1 MRAVSQTPARASSN
15 ATPHTSTGRP
25 PPRVRSKETRLPRA
39 KRSRVHEAHSSL
51 VFLAPRP
58 IFAGACRFEPQLS
71 PLGASNRASSV
82 LELLPHVEAK
92 TLLDR
97 LPAIL
102 YVADIGVDGRWHYV
116 SRGVESIL
124 GFSQAEW
131 IEDPGSWRARCIRT
145 IASACS
151 VARLSSMTRQRRMN
165 GVSQRAADR
174 RLEGGPVLR

>member
-1 MRAVSQTPARASSN
+1 MHLRASAEPS
-15 ATPHTSTGRP
+15 GRQQ
-25 PPRVRSKETRLPRA
+25 
-39 KRSRVHEAHSSL
+39 
-51 VFLAPRP
+51 
-58 IFAGACRFEPQLS
+58 AGA
-71 PLGASNRASSV
+71 SV
-82 LELLPHVEAK
+82 LELLPHLEAK

-97 LPAIL
+97 LPAVL
-102 YVADIGVDGRWHYV
+102 YVADVGVDGRWHYV